1 MRIFRGFD
9 NLPTFVHAVATM
21 GSFDGVHRGHKVL
34 LQRTISLAKERC
46 GESIVLT
53 FEPHPRYV
61 LGTAEGM
68 QLLSTLEEKLWL
80 LEQEGID
87 NVIIIPFTKEFSRL
101 KPQEFI
107 EQDVA
112 GIGVECF
119 VVGYNHRFGHN
130 KAGDYSSLKE
140 SGTKLEIHRVEQ
152 QLLNEGK
159 VSSTVVRQRVEQGDM
174 VMANRLLSHP
184 YIIMGEIDKQG
195 YICNIDQNKLLPPM
209 GMYEAILRIT
219 NNDNNLITNN
229 IGNLSKV
236 LLEVEGNRI
245 LKINSAEE
253 CCSLKV
259 ILEITSDKL
268 L

>member
-34 LQRTISLAKERC
+34 LQRTISLAKERG

-152 QLLNEGK
+152 QLLDEGK

-184 YIIMGEIDKQG
+184 YIIMGEIDNQG

-209 GMYEAILRIT
+209 GKYEAILWTINT
-219 NNDNNLITNN
+219 NNEHINSDIY
-229 IGNLSKV
+229 NLSKV

-253 CCSLKV
+253 CCLLKV

>member
-1 MRIFRGFD
+1 MRIFRGFN
-9 NLPTFVHAVATM
+9 NLPAFVHAVATM
-21 GSFDGVHRGHKVL
+21 GSFDGVHCGHKVL
-34 LQRTISLAKERC
+34 LQRTISLAKERG

-53 FEPHPRYV
+53 FDPHPRYV
-61 LGTAEGM
+61 LGTADGM

-140 SGTKLEIHRVEQ
+140 SNTKLEIHKVEQ
-152 QLLNEGK
+152 QLLDEGK
-159 VSSTVVRQRVEQGDM
+159 VSSTVVRQKVEQGDM
-174 VMANRLLSHP
+174 VMATKLLSHP
-184 YIIMGEIDKQG
+184 YIIIGEIDKQG
-195 YICNIDQNKLLPPM
+195 YAYNIDQNKLLPPT
-209 GMYEAILRIT
+209 GKYEVKLRPA
-219 NNDNNLITNN
+219 NNDNNINTNN
-229 IGNLSKV
+229 IECLYKA
-236 LLEVEGNRI
+236 LLEVTENKT
-245 LKINSAEE
+245 LKIDSTIE
-253 CCSLKV
+253 LYPHKV
-259 ILEITSDKL
+259 ILEITRDKL

>member
-1 MRIFRGFD
+1 MRVFRGFD
-9 NLPTFVHAVATM
+9 NLPTFIHAVATM

-34 LQRTISLAKERC
+34 LQRTISLAKERG

-112 GIGVECF
+112 GIGVESF

-140 SGTKLEIHRVEQ
+140 SDTKLEIHRVEQ
-152 QLLNEGK
+152 QLLDEGK

-174 VMANRLLSHP
+174 VMTERLLSHP
-184 YIIMGEIDKQG
+184 YIIIGEIDKQG
-195 YICNIDQNKLLPPM
+195 YICSIDKNKLLPPT
-209 GMYEAILRIT
+209 GKYEAILRPT
-219 NNDNNLITNN
+219 GYNNNLDISN
-229 IGNLSKV
+229 IENLSKV
-236 LLEVEGNRI
+236 LLEVNENRTLI
-245 LKINSAEE
+245 INSAEE
-253 CCSLKV
+253 YHSLKV
-259 ILEITSDKL
+259 ILEITGDKL

>member
-21 GSFDGVHRGHKVL
+21 GSFDGVHCGHKVL
-34 LQRTISLAKERC
+34 LQRTISLAKERG

-61 LGTAEGM
+61 LGTAERM

-152 QLLNEGK
+152 QLLDEGK
-159 VSSTVVRQRVEQGDM
+159 VSSTVVRQRVEQGEM
-174 VMANRLLSHP
+174 MMSARLLSHP

-195 YICNIDQNKLLPPM
+195 YICDIYQNKLLPPA
-209 GMYEAILRIT
+209 GKYKAILQPT
-219 NNDNNLITNN
+219 SNANNHNISNIDNLPIVLLEVKDNRTIKINTAEEYRSL
-229 IGNLSKV
+229 KV
-236 LLEVEGNRI
+236 LLE
-245 LKINSAEE
+245 IN
-253 CCSLKV
+253 
-259 ILEITSDKL
+259 SDKL